1 MNHIGARWNFSYCY
15 RFHESTINF
24 SPSLYLMEYR
34 FPTPSH
40 ASSSSKNHCMAILH
54 ELERQA
60 THEWRQ
66 TSSVLPSGSAKEGE
80 ALRAV
85 AAYDFMTV
93 QIPTSPESRV
103 LQVDA
108 LYEASGAAIGGANL
122 SEREQTRS
130 KNSRGER
137 GGDGNAGRSTK
148 KRRED

>member
-1 MNHIGARWNFSYCY
+1 
-15 RFHESTINF
+15 
-24 SPSLYLMEYR
+24 
-34 FPTPSH
+34 
-40 ASSSSKNHCMAILH
+40 MAILH

-66 TSSVLPSGSAKEGE
+66 TSSVLPSGSTKEGE

-108 LYEASGAAIGGANL
+108 LYEASGAAIGGVNL

-130 KNSRGER
+130 KNSWGER
-137 GGDGNAGRSTK
+137 GGDGNTGCSTK